1 MFSDRVHACQP
12 VLHVHVKEAVVRV
25 AIGVE
30 DDVQVNV
37 ADSDPLNKLVL
48 RRVVGEV
55 STSSIEGMVRVD
67 QFELEVKAKA
77 LQVELFVPIDGGPE
91 HDRLREDRQQV
102 GDAPVPLHLSL
113 YGSPDLTKFTQ
124 RFGHRSISYDD
135 RLNVAQ
141 EL

>member
-12 VLHVHVKEAVVRV
+12 VLHVHVKEPVIRV

-37 ADSDPLNKLVL
+37 ADSDALNKLVL

-55 STSSIEGMVRVD
+55 SPSSIEGMVRVD
-67 QFELEVKAKA
+67 QFELEVNAKA

-91 HDRLREDRQQV
+91 HDRLCEDRQQV
-102 GDAPVPLHLSL
+102 GDAPVPLHPSL
-113 YGSPDLTKFTQ
+113 YGSLPVSQSLLKDPSSKIWTQ
-124 RFGHRSISYDD
+124 KHI
-135 RLNVAQ
+135 L
-141 EL
+141 

>member
-1 MFSDRVHACQP
+1 MFSDQVQACQP

-55 STSSIEGMVRVD
+55 STSSIERMVRVD
-67 QFELEVKAKA
+67 QFELEVHAKA
-77 LQVELFVPIDGGPE
+77 L
-91 HDRLREDRQQV
+91 
-102 GDAPVPLHLSL
+102 
-113 YGSPDLTKFTQ
+113 
-124 RFGHRSISYDD
+124 
-135 RLNVAQ
+135 
-141 EL
+141 

>member
-12 VLHVHVKEAVVRV
+12 VLHVHVKEPVIRV

-37 ADSDPLNKLVL
+37 ADSLNKLVL

-55 STSSIEGMVRVD
+55 SPSSIEGMVRVD
-67 QFELEVKAKA
+67 QFELEVNAKA

-91 HDRLREDRQQV
+91 NDRLREDRQQV
-102 GDAPVPLHLSL
+102 GDAPVPLHPSL
-113 YGSPDLTKFTQ
+113 YGSLPVSQSLLKDPSYKIWTQ
-124 RFGHRSISYDD
+124 KHI
-135 RLNVAQ
+135 L
-141 EL
+141 

>member
-1 MFSDRVHACQP
+1 MFSDQVQACQP

-37 ADSDPLNKLVL
+37 ADSDSLNKLVL

-55 STSSIEGMVRVD
+55 SSSSIERMVSVD

-91 HDRLREDRQQV
+91 HDRLCEDRQQV
-102 GDAPVPLHLSL
+102 RDAPVPLHCSL
-113 YGSPDLTKFTQ
+113 YGSLAISQILLKDPSSKIWTQ
-124 RFGHRSISYDD
+124 KHI
-135 RLNVAQ
+135 L
-141 EL
+141 L

>member
-1 MFSDRVHACQP
+1 MFSDQVHACQP
-12 VLHVHVKEAVVRV
+12 VLHVHVKEPVIRV

-55 STSSIEGMVRVD
+55 SPSSIEGMVRVD
-67 QFELEVKAKA
+67 QFELEVNAKA
-77 LQVELFVPIDGGPE
+77 LQVELFVPIHSGPE

-102 GDAPVPLHLSL
+102 RDAPVPLHCSL
-113 YGSPDLTKFTQ
+113 YGSLPVSQSLLKDPSYKIWTQ
-124 RFGHRSISYDD
+124 KHI
-135 RLNVAQ
+135 L
-141 EL
+141 

>member
-1 MFSDRVHACQP
+1 MFSDRVHDCQP

-77 LQVELFVPIDGGPE
+77 LQVELFVPIDGGPK
-91 HDRLREDRQQV
+91 HDRLCEDRQQV
-102 GDAPVPLHLSL
+102 GDAPVPLHCSL
-113 YGSPDLTKFTQ
+113 YGSLP
-124 RFGHRSISYDD
+124 ISQSLLKDHSSEIWKQKHIM
-135 RLNVAQ
+135 L
-141 EL
+141 